1 MLATFPVTQ
10 FLNNKFKWYGYEV
23 VNYYTYTTRERN
35 DPNNM
40 LRSV

>member
-1 MLATFPVTQ
+1 MLTTFPVTQ